1 MPKNNLNSIDYIT
14 LMNSNR
20 ILESLKSK
28 KCYRLRGFKRLNSKE
43 LASTL
48 RKKLKENKVIMK
60 YSKA

>member
-28 KCYRLRGFKRLNSKE
+28 KCCRLRGFKRLNSKE

>member
-1 MPKNNLNSIDYIT
+1 
-14 LMNSNR
+14 MNSNR

-28 KCYRLRGFKRLNSKE
+28 KCCRLRGFKRLNSKE